1 MSDNFTYFLFTY
13 QKYHMLDALKNL
25 RLCDQIK
32 PLQKGN
38 NPSGKNT
45 IRLKNMIIELNC
57 KMEAMTYTWTL
68 QETKLVSKRSTQDK
82 FPRTQ
87 KKKIKK

>member
-1 MSDNFTYFLFTY
+1 
-13 QKYHMLDALKNL
+13 
-25 RLCDQIK
+25 
-32 PLQKGN
+32 
-38 NPSGKNT
+38 
-45 IRLKNMIIELNC
+45 MIIELNC